1 MKMKKSNLIWGF
13 IFILAGILY
22 ILNEFFGLPFDIW
35 DLWPLLIILPSIN
48 SMLKNGPR
56 VGNIIFFFLGLAILM
71 DSMNIVDDDILD
83 KLFIPVCLIVIGIAF
98 IFRDRIFNRNAPKS
112 VSGDFFKQGDGDSYT
127 AIFSANKVNLPHD
140 VFVGAEIT
148 AIFGGVNM
156 NMREAVI
163 TNDAVIN
170 CTAIFGGAD
179 IFVPAGVNI
188 KVSGLPI
195 FGGVTNKC
203 MNYQNENAP
212 TLYINATCM
221 FGGVTVK

>member
-1 MKMKKSNLIWGF
+1 MKVKKSNLIWGF

-48 SMLKNGPR
+48 SMLKKGPR
-56 VGNIIFFFLGLAILM
+56 VGNIIFFFLGLAILL
-71 DSMNIVDDDILD
+71 DSMNIVNDRILD
-83 KLFIPVCLIVIGIAF
+83 KLFIPICLIVIGIAF
-98 IFRDRIFNRNAPKS
+98 IFRERIFDKSEPKN
-112 VSGDFFKQGDGDSYT
+112 VGGGFFNQGDGDSYT
-127 AIFSANKVNLPHD
+127 SIFSANKVNLPHD
-140 VFVGAEIT
+140 VFNGAEIT
-148 AIFGGVNM
+148 AIFGAVEL
-156 NMREAVI
+156 NMRDAVI

-170 CTAIFGGAD
+170 CTTIFGGAD
-179 IFVPAGVNI
+179 ILVPAGVNI

-195 FGGVTNKC
+195 FGGVKDKSIK
-203 MNYQNENAP
+203 YENENAP